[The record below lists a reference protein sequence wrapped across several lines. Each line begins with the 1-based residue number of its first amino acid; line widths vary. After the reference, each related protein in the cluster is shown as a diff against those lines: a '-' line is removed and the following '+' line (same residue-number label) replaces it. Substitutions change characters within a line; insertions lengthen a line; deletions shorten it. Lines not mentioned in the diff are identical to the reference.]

1 MERRYVFHPQE
12 FAIDETERFYT
23 KMAGSGWRLVKRGAY
38 LSSFRRW
45 APEKIRYGIV
55 LTVPARPGEPPFTEE
70 QMDAYKASGWEYVTG
85 RGFIHVFSASGNGG
99 ASEPYQEPKS
109 YADARKGLKKQYM
122 VSFLQ
127 LPLSIAFFLLLGY
140 MLGGYGGY
148 SRLLSSAYR
157 GWIENTA
164 AVTGFIFFLLCLMY
178 RDVRGIWYLGH
189 LRRRMKDGERSE
201 YLPVSGFRV
210 STFLN
215 VSLMLITAVFGVL
228 AICQWAGSYRHAMP
242 AEADG
247 PYLVLSDIGVKGER
261 TQSFIKNQVSEV
273 KYGCSLLTEHWNTFE
288 VVDADGSEVWMRQ
301 DVYHLKDA
309 GMRGNVVGLLME
321 DAVFAGSPEDFVL
334 TDIPGLDQAW
344 VSERLECIAVRDDY
358 VWYLTYPAHSREDLA
373 FVLQA
378 LAGTI

>member
-70 QMDAYKASGWEYVTG
+70 QKDAYKASGWEYVTG

-157 GWIENTA
+157 GWIENTPA
-164 AVTGFIFFLLCLMY
+164 PP
-178 RDVRGIWYLGH
+178 
-189 LRRRMKDGERSE
+189 LRSI
-201 YLPVSGFRV
+201 PVS
-210 STFLN
+210 N
-215 VSLMLITAVFGVL
+215 
-228 AICQWAGSYRHAMP
+228 P
-242 AEADG
+242 
-247 PYLVLSDIGVKGER
+247 
-261 TQSFIKNQVSEV
+261 
-273 KYGCSLLTEHWNTFE
+273 WN
-288 VVDADGSEVWMRQ
+288 
-301 DVYHLKDA
+301 
-309 GMRGNVVGLLME
+309 
-321 DAVFAGSPEDFVL
+321 
-334 TDIPGLDQAW
+334 I
-344 VSERLECIAVRDDY
+344 
-358 VWYLTYPAHSREDLA
+358 
-373 FVLQA
+373 
-378 LAGTI
+378 